1 MSYGQ
6 SPENT
11 NKPQLV
17 GRLWYAVNNMNSRR
31 LIESTPEGSASAMH
45 LSRIAPMEENQ
56 NSNCREHQWTE
67 RIFSSHPKRRP
78 KCNPWAPNGTQSEIQ
93 DDLYLHSEPDH
104 PFFDI
109 PHAPAGVI
117 KLTPL
122 SGTIRLGG
130 GEHFS
135 ME

>member
-1 MSYGQ
+1 MDRTYLFVP
-6 SPENT
+6 PE
-11 NKPQLV
+11 
-17 GRLWYAVNNMNSRR
+17 
-31 LIESTPEGSASAMH
+31 E
-45 LSRIAPMEENQ
+45 
-56 NSNCREHQWTE
+56 
-67 RIFSSHPKRRP
+67 RP

-109 PHAPAGVI
+109 PHAPAGLI

-135 ME
+135 IE